1 MATINANT
9 VALYIDTAAGALPAS
24 ASVGPAL
31 STTALDLIPVA
42 FSTSASISVSNAT
55 YEVMSITAAE
65 TETTTRDFAVGT
77 TTTSMSVEGVVD
89 WTVDANTLDL
99 DALFDAFIGKGELTA
114 VWQSTAG
121 GDVFGGKG
129 FLTSF
134 ELSTGVDDFATFSA
148 SLELNGNPSRIA

>member
-9 VALYIDTAAGALPAS
+9 VALYIDTAGGSLPAS
-24 ASVGPAL
+24 AAAGPGQ
-31 STTALDLIPVA
+31 STTALALIPVA
-42 FSTSASISVSNAT
+42 YSTSASISVSNAT

-65 TETTTRDFAVGT
+65 SETTTRDFAVGST
-77 TTTSMSVEGVVD
+77 STSMSVDGVVD
-89 WTVDANTLDL
+89 WSVVTNTLDL
-99 DALFDAFIGKGELTA
+99 NALFDAFMAKTEITA
-114 VWQSTAG
+114 VWQSTEA

-134 ELSTGVDDFATFSA
+134 ELSTGVNDFSTYSV